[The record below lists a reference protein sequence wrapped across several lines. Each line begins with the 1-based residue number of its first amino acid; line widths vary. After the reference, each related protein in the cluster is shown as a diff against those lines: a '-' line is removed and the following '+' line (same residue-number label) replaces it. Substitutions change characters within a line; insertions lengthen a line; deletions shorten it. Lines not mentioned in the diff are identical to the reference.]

1 MRAKTSLSNAQYLFD
16 IASLNRF
23 LQVAF
28 NELLD
33 LAVGESLVQLNHN
46 LRPPFG
52 LRLWVTRS
60 SLHFNS

>member
-1 MRAKTSLSNAQYLFD
+1 MGAKTSLSNAQYLFD

-33 LAVGESLVQLNHN
+33 LAIGESRVQL
-46 LRPPFG
+46 
-52 LRLWVTRS
+52 
-60 SLHFNS
+60 